1 MIENYSDFREKLAY
15 YADDSYREFSQ
26 KGIPTERPFIGVRIP
41 QIREIVNN
49 ISPKFYDS
57 FLKTEPVAIEEVLAR
72 GMVIC
77 RLPYEKLLAP
87 QKAFNNKSYFD
98 SQIDIIDNWCTCDT
112 FCSGVAKQI
121 KNHRAEFLDQKIEN
135 LLTDSREFAVRTGLV
150 LLKCAYMD
158 FDYLN
163 LIFDRVENL
172 RGREEYYIKMASAWL
187 IAECFTKY
195 PEATFAY
202 LKATKLPK
210 WTFNKTI
217 SKICDSYRV
226 LEEDKAT
233 LRKMRK

>member
-1 MIENYSDFREKLAY
+1 MIENYSEFREKLAY

-41 QIREIVNN
+41 QIREIANN
-49 ISPKFYDS
+49 ISPKFYDN

-77 RLPYEKLLAP
+77 RLQYEEILAP
-87 QKAFNNKSYFD
+87 QKAFYNKSYFD

-112 FCSGVAKQI
+112 FCSGVAKRI

-163 LIFDRVENL
+163 LIFDRVESL
-172 RGREEYYIKMASAWL
+172 RNREEYYIKMASAWL

-202 LKATKLPK
+202 LKFTKLPK

-226 LEEDKAT
+226 LEEDKAL

>member
-1 MIENYSDFREKLAY
+1 MIENYSEFREKLAY

-41 QIREIVNN
+41 QIREIAKD
-49 ISPKFYDS
+49 IAPKFYND

-77 RLPYEKLLAP
+77 RLPYEEILAP
-87 QKAFNNKSYFD
+87 RKAFNNKSYFD

-112 FCSGVAKQI
+112 FCSGVAKRI
-121 KNHRAEFLDQKIEN
+121 KNHRAEFLDLKIEN
-135 LLTDSREFAVRTGLV
+135 LLADPREFAVRTGLV

-172 RGREEYYIKMASAWL
+172 RNREEYYIKMASAWL

-202 LKATKLPK
+202 LKTTKLPK

-226 LEEDKAT
+226 LEEDKAL

>member
-1 MIENYSDFREKLAY
+1 MIENYSEFREKLAY

-57 FLKTEPVAIEEVLAR
+57 FLETEPIAIEEVLAR

-77 RLPYEKLLAP
+77 RLSYEEILAP
-87 QKAFNNKSYFD
+87 RKAFDNKSYFD

-121 KNHRAEFLDQKIEN
+121 KNHRAEFLDQKIES